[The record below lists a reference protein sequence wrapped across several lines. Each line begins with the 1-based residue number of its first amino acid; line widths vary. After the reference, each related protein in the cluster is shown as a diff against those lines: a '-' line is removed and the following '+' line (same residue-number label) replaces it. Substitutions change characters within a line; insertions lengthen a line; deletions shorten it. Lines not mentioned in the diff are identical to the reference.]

1 MRRLPRRLRRQLS
14 VVRFRVRVW
23 VFRHKLGIAPLRNV
37 LTDRKYG
44 GWSGGSRTS
53 THADLGANLFGSVH
67 YYELPRIFSA
77 RNGLEITPSD
87 VLVDIGCGKGRVI
100 NWWLGL
106 GLANRIIGLE
116 IEELLAI
123 EARKRLQR
131 YPNVHI
137 VAGDAIDSLPV
148 DGTVFWLFN
157 PFTVGTTGRT
167 RMEQLSARLTE
178 LYGDG
183 SSLRLVLYRPRH
195 VEVFRDDSRW
205 DVRLISGLGLF
216 YDTAVVTPRP
226 RPG

>member
-1 MRRLPRRLRRQLS
+1 
-14 VVRFRVRVW
+14 VRFRVRVW

-106 GLANRIIGLE
+106 GLGNRIIGLE

-131 YPNVHI
+131 YRMST
-137 VAGDAIDSLPV
+137 SLPEMRSIRCRSMARSSGCSIRSPSGPP
-148 DGTVFWLFN
+148 DGRGW
-157 PFTVGTTGRT
+157 
-167 RMEQLSARLTE
+167 
-178 LYGDG
+178 
-183 SSLRLVLYRPRH
+183 SS
-195 VEVFRDDSRW
+195 
-205 DVRLISGLGLF
+205 
-216 YDTAVVTPRP
+216 
-226 RPG
+226 